1 MKRNVQESK
10 KEVLEMYAVKINKR
24 VVTAVIYTLELRC
37 VIFVVIYESV
47 SVLDLKKVLFK
58 TAVNGKHHRN

>member
-24 VVTAVIYTLELRC
+24 VETAVIYTLELKC

-47 SVLDLKKVLFK
+47 SVLDLKKYSSKLP
-58 TAVNGKHHRN
+58 